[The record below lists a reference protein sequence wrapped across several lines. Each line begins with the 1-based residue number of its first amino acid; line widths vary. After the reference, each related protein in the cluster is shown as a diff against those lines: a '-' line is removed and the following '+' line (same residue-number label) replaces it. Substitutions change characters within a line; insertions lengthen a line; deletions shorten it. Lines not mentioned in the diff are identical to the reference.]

1 MNSASLGLES
11 VLGAAGTGLGPGL
24 ALKVIC
30 CVTVDKSFAFSASFL
45 DLQSEQP
52 IIPVYRVGRDRTC
65 THTQASKS
73 SGRLVARFRDQVE
86 KDKDWIYQGPR
97 KPRLSL
103 PSLLLVL
110 ESQTRA
116 SLEDAEG
123 PAQL

>member
-1 MNSASLGLES
+1 M
-11 VLGAAGTGLGPGL
+11 
-24 ALKVIC
+24 
-30 CVTVDKSFAFSASFL
+30 
-45 DLQSEQP
+45 
-52 IIPVYRVGRDRTC
+52 
-65 THTQASKS
+65 
-73 SGRLVARFRDQVE
+73 ARFSDQVE

-97 KPRLSL
+97 KPWLSL